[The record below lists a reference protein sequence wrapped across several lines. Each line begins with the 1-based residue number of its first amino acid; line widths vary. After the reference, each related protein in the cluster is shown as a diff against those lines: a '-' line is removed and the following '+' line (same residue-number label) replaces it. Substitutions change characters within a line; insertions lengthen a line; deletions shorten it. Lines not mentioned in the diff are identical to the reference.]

1 MNRSLAAHALI
12 LALLGLVT
20 GLVGPNLALPRL
32 ALAAHTVALL
42 GGAWLMALAAAWPM
56 FELSVRSRRW
66 KSAAWLYA
74 LYTNWLGCLIGAGF
88 GAGRMTPLAARGTEG
103 AGAIE
108 ALVAALLLSGSLAA
122 FVAVGLGL
130 AGLRRN
136 GR

>member
-32 ALAAHTVALL
+32 ALAAHTIALL
-42 GGAWLMALAAAWPM
+42 GGAWLMSLAAAWPL
-56 FELSVRSRRW
+56 FELSARSRRW

-74 LYTNWLGCLIGAGF
+74 LYTNWLGCLLGAVF
-88 GAGRMTPLAARGTEG
+88 GAGRLTPLAAQGTVGTAASEV
-103 AGAIE
+103 
-108 ALVAALLLSGSLAA
+108 LVAALLLSGSLAA

-130 AGLRRN
+130 AGLRRTN
-136 GR
+136 R